1 MPDLICHTNIQS
13 RIRVLLLLLAGFGW
27 HSPLSAYEVNV
38 QADANAAGA
47 ADQLSDVAYSIQ
59 DGDCLI
65 RYNAIQLKTDN
76 KRVLKVYRQ
85 CDKSFEDQAG
95 YHEDILAR
103 INKDIPIASF
113 DTVSW
118 GGFRY
123 KDDYS
128 WVILIALAA
137 DRSATYQ
144 DYRLHYPIARVND
157 INQIFVEVTNE
168 SRAYQPLANLF
179 GDYNV
184 TLTLDAVEKV
194 FATQAGKLPFY
205 DDLKDK
211 RKIGRHT
218 NLIYDAGMCYF
229 RLVPVK

>member
-1 MPDLICHTNIQS
+1 M
-13 RIRVLLLLLAGFGW
+13 LLLLLPVFAW
-27 HSPLSAYEVNV
+27 QAPLAAYEVNV

-76 KRVLKVYRQ
+76 KRILKVYRQ

-113 DTVSW
+113 DSVSW
-118 GGFRY
+118 SGFRY
-123 KDDYS
+123 KNDDS
-128 WVILIALAA
+128 WVIPIALAA

-157 INQIFVEVTNE
+157 INQIFVEVANE
-168 SRAYQPLANLF
+168 SGAYRPLAHLF
-179 GDYNV
+179 EDYNV

-194 FATQAGKLPFY
+194 FASKAGKLPFY
-205 DDLKDK
+205 DDLKDI

-229 RLVPVK
+229 RLVPRQ

>member
-1 MPDLICHTNIQS
+1 M
-13 RIRVLLLLLAGFGW
+13 
-27 HSPLSAYEVNV
+27 
-38 QADANAAGA
+38 QADANAPGA
-47 ADQLSDVAYSIQ
+47 ADLLSDVAYSVK

-76 KRVLKVYRQ
+76 KRILKVYRQ
-85 CDKSFEDQAG
+85 CDKSFEDQAD

-128 WVILIALAA
+128 WVIPIALAA
-137 DRSATYQ
+137 ERSATYQ

-157 INQIFVEVTNE
+157 INQIFVEVANE

-179 GDYNV
+179 EDYNV

-205 DDLKDK
+205 DDLREK
-211 RKIGRHT
+211 RKIGKHVF
-218 NLIYDAGMCYF
+218 LIYDAGMCYF
-229 RLVPVK
+229 RLVPLQ

>member
-1 MPDLICHTNIQS
+1 MPDFICHTNAQS
-13 RIRVLLLLLAGFGW
+13 RIWALLLLLAGIAW
-27 HSPLSAYEVNV
+27 NSPLSAYEVNV
-38 QADANAAGA
+38 QADANAA

-59 DGDCLI
+59 DDECLI

-76 KRVLKVYRQ
+76 KRMLKVYRQ

-103 INKDIPIASF
+103 INKDIPVASF

-123 KDDYS
+123 KNDYS
-128 WVILIALAA
+128 WETLIALAA

-157 INQIFVEVTNE
+157 INKIFVEVTNE

-179 GDYNV
+179 IDYHV

-205 DDLKDK
+205 EDLKDK

-229 RLVPVK
+229 RVVPVQ